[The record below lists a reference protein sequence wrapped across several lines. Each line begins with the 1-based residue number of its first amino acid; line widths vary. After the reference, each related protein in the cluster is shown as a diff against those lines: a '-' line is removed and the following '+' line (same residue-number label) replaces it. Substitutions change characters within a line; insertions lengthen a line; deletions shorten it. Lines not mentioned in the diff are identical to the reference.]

1 MKKIF
6 ILTGEPS
13 GDKLASTVISR
24 LKQKHSDVEF
34 LSVGGPHLNA
44 LGVKSIYDLK
54 NITYIGFT
62 SVILNIF
69 KIRNKINETVDEIIK
84 FKPDILFSV
93 DSPDFTLRVAE
104 KVKKINPN
112 IKTIHYVAPQVWV
125 WREGRIKKFKKFLDH
140 ILLLFNF
147 EKKYFD
153 KENIKTTF
161 VGHPLLE
168 KNVKSKIDL
177 SNLIPKNKK
186 IISLFAGSRS
196 SETSV
201 LLPILIDFIKL
212 MNGKFNDYLFV
223 FHTTEENKNYVIDNI
238 KIANLDN
245 IQVISEENVKSQ
257 ILLNSVFAVSK
268 SGTVSLEICN
278 AKIPSIIIYKMNF
291 LNFLIVKF
299 LVKIK
304 YANIINIINN
314 KEVIP
319 ELIQNECNSKEI
331 FKSVV
336 YFLKNPALMDK
347 QINDFTNTL
356 GKIRSKTSSAD
367 EVSSVLSAIQVYF
380 IQKSEIKKRKVIRKK
395 NLKIYAK

>member
-13 GDKLASTVISR
+13 GDKLASTVISK
-24 LKQKHSDVEF
+24 LKQNNKDIEYSC
-34 LSVGGPHLNA
+34 VGGTHLNS
-44 LGVKSIYDLK
+44 LGIKSIYDLK
-54 NITYIGFT
+54 EITYIGFT
-62 SVILNIF
+62 SVLLNIF
-69 KIRNKINETVDEIIK
+69 KIKKKINETVNKIIE

-104 KVKKINPN
+104 KIKKINPN

-125 WREGRIKKFKKFLDH
+125 WREGRVKKFKKFLDH

-153 KENIKTTF
+153 KENINNTF

-168 KNVKSKIDL
+168 KNTKSKTDL
-177 SNLIPKNKK
+177 SNLISKDKK

-196 SETSV
+196 SETSI

-212 MNGKFNDYLFV
+212 MNDKFNDYLFV
-223 FHTTEENKNYVIDNI
+223 FHATEENKNYINDNI
-238 KIANLDN
+238 KTANAGN
-245 IQVISEENVKSQ
+245 IEVVSDENIKSQ
-257 ILLNSVFAVSK
+257 ILSNSVFAVSK

-291 LNFLIVKF
+291 LNFMIIKY

-336 YFLKNPALMDK
+336 YFLKNPSLMDK
-347 QINDFTNTL
+347 QINDFSNTL
-356 GKIRSKTSSAD
+356 HEIRSKTSSAD
-367 EVSSVLSAIQVYF
+367 EASSILLKYLS
-380 IQKSEIKKRKVIRKK
+380 
-395 NLKIYAK
+395 

>member
-6 ILTGEPS
+6 VLTGEPS
-13 GDKLASTVISR
+13 GDKLASTVISK
-24 LKQKHSDVEF
+24 LKQNNSDIVY
-34 LSVGGPHLNA
+34 SCVGGTHLNS
-44 LGVKSIYDLK
+44 LGIQSIYDLK
-54 NITYIGFT
+54 EITYIGFT

-69 KIRNKINETVDEIIK
+69 KIKKKINETVDKIIE

-125 WREGRIKKFKKFLDH
+125 WREGRVKKFKKFLDH

-153 KENIKTTF
+153 KENINNTF

-168 KNVKSKIDL
+168 KSNKSKTDL
-177 SNLIPKNKK
+177 SNLVSKDKK

-196 SETSV
+196 SETSI

-212 MNGKFNDYLFV
+212 MNDKFNDYLFV
-223 FHTTEENKNYVIDNI
+223 FHATDQNKNYINDNI
-238 KIANLDN
+238 KGANLDN
-245 IQVISEENVKSQ
+245 IEVISDENIKSQ
-257 ILLNSVFAVSK
+257 ILLSSVFAVSK

-278 AKIPSIIIYKMNF
+278 AKIPSIVIYKMNF
-291 LNFLIVKF
+291 LNFMIVKF

-319 ELIQNECNSKEI
+319 ELIQSECNSKEI
-331 FKSVV
+331 FKSVI

-347 QINDFTNTL
+347 QINDFSNTL
-356 GKIRSKTSSAD
+356 HEIRSKTSSSD
-367 EVSSVLSAIQVYF
+367 EASSIL
-380 IQKSEIKKRKVIRKK
+380 
-395 NLKIYAK
+395 LKYLN

>member
-6 ILTGEPS
+6 VLTGEPS
-13 GDKLASTVISR
+13 GDKLASTVISK
-24 LKQKHSDVEF
+24 LKKNNSAIEY
-34 LSVGGPHLNA
+34 SCVGGEHLNS
-44 LGVKSIYDLK
+44 LGIKSIYDLK
-54 NITYIGFT
+54 EITYIGFT
-62 SVILNIF
+62 SVLLNLF
-69 KIRNKINETVDEIIK
+69 KIKKKINETVDKIIE

-112 IKTIHYVAPQVWV
+112 IKTVHYVAPQVWF
-125 WREGRIKKFKKFLDH
+125 WRKGRVKKFKSFLDH

-153 KENIKTTF
+153 KENVNNTF

-168 KNVKSKIDL
+168 KNNKAKTDL
-177 SNLIPKNKK
+177 SNIIKEDKK

-196 SETSV
+196 SETNI

-212 MNGKFNDYLFV
+212 MNDKFNDYLFV
-223 FHTTEENKNYVIDNI
+223 FHATDENKNYINDNI
-238 KIANLDN
+238 KPSNLN
-245 IQVISEENVKSQ
+245 NVEVISDKNIKSQ

-291 LNFLIVKF
+291 LNFIIVKF
-299 LVKIK
+299 LAKVK

-314 KEVIP
+314 KEIIP

-336 YFLKNPALMDK
+336 YLLKNPSLMDK
-347 QINDFTNTL
+347 QINDFSNTL
-356 GKIRSKTSSAD
+356 NDIRSKTSSAD
-367 EVSSVLSAIQVYF
+367 EASSVLLSYLI
-380 IQKSEIKKRKVIRKK
+380 
-395 NLKIYAK
+395 N